1 MAVVLFL
8 LVAFVWSGLVRAAVD
23 LHQTLSRD
31 TAPYLSWPAYWL
43 AAIVAC
49 VLPPVFLVLM
59 VIFPS
64 LKPAFLDGLSLLS
77 AEAALAGEAMPQP
90 APGASPYM
98 IDPALAGSSS
108 TGAEQQGFDL
118 MAFLVSAFRTVLPV
132 VAPVLAVIYAGGI
145 VFLGLRFA
153 IGRSRVGAIVNRA
166 RPEPLLRG
174 NAPVLITDE
183 AMTPFARGGFRPVII
198 LPSCLTDEMDGD
210 RLNGIIAHE
219 GAHIAR
225 RDPEWSMGL
234 SVLTI
239 LFWVSPFLKSLV
251 DDWRLSAELACDAA
265 ALAGASSATRR
276 AYAQSLIDALRI
288 PSQHG
293 GHSGAL
299 PCPLA
304 AFSTTELKDEK
315 MRLSRILKTSSVK
328 AIGLREK
335 LTLGAA
341 AMALALAGCA
351 GAATMTA
358 DNAPEAPTRLS
369 APAVPTEM
377 TAPVEPTEPT
387 RLAMVE
393 PTAPPALALDGVE
406 TDIAMVNNMEQ
417 DGLFQ
422 QVITYEDGTRLVR
435 DWDDLSEEEK
445 AAIRED
451 MAQAEEDL
459 AQARIDIE
467 EARVE
472 IEMARE
478 EVARELAE
486 IERDHELTAE
496 ERLEIQ
502 QEVERELARAQ
513 EEIER
518 ARAEIEREVTEMR
531 KQQEKLQDDQ

>member
-1 MAVVLFL
+1 MAIVLFL

-43 AAIVAC
+43 AAIIAC
-49 VLPPVFLVLM
+49 VLPPVFLMLM
-59 VIFPS
+59 VLFPS

-77 AEAALAGEAMPQP
+77 AEAALAGEAAAQP
-90 APGASPYM
+90 APVVLSNEVDPVSGASFVR
-98 IDPALAGSSS
+98 I
-108 TGAEQQGFDL
+108 TEQERGFAVMPLLGDI
-118 MAFLVSAFRTVLPV
+118 MRAILPLL
-132 VAPVLAVIYAGGI
+132 APVLAIVYVGGI
-145 VFLGLRFA
+145 VFLGLRLA
-153 IGRSRVGAIVNRA
+153 IGRARVAAIVNRA
-166 RPEPLLRG
+166 RPEPMLRG
-174 NAPVLITDE
+174 TAQVLITDE
-183 AMTPFARGGFRPVII
+183 AMTPFARGGFKPAII

-219 GAHIAR
+219 GAHITR

-234 SVLTI
+234 SVLAI
-239 LFWVSPFLKSLV
+239 IFWVSPFVKSLI

-265 ALAGASSATRR
+265 ALSGASTATRR

-293 GHSGAL
+293 NNHGAL

-315 MRLSRILKTSSVK
+315 MRLSRILKTNSVK

-358 DNAPEAPTRLS
+358 DDAPDAPTRLS
-369 APAVPTEM
+369 AP
-377 TAPVEPTEPT
+377 TAPTEPTEPM
-387 RLAMVE
+387 RVAMAE
-393 PTAPPALALDGVE
+393 PAAPPAVELPEGVDGIV
-406 TDIAMVNNMEQ
+406 MLNNSEAPN
-417 DGLFQ
+417 GNFK
-422 QVITYEDGTRLVR
+422 QVITYEDGTRVER

-445 AAIRED
+445 EEIRED
-451 MAQAEEDL
+451 MREAEEDL
-459 AQARIDIE
+459 AEARIDIE

-472 IEMARE
+472 IELARE

-486 IERDHELTAE
+486 IEIEAELTEAE
-496 ERLEIQ
+496 RREIQ
-502 QEVERELARAQ
+502 EEVERELARAH
-513 EEIER
+513 EEIDR
-518 ARAEIEREVTEMR
+518 AQAEIEREMEEMR
-531 KQQEKLQDDQ
+531 RRRAEMQDDE